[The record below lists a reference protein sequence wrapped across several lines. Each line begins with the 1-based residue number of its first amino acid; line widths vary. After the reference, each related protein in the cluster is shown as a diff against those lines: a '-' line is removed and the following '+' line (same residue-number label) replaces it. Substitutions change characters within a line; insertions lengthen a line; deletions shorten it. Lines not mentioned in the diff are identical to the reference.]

1 MRRVLI
7 SLAAVPWMLGFAPPA
22 GAQNY
27 GPVPPGEVYG
37 RGCYWFHGHHY
48 CNRYCYLEID
58 GYHYCQRRLF
68 DAGTQAPPPV
78 VVPPP
83 RHGYTPP
90 RGPHAARRY
99 GPPPPERR
107 KAPPRP

>member
-1 MRRVLI
+1 MRRVLVL
-7 SLAAVPWMLGFAPPA
+7 LAVVQGMLGFAPPA
-22 GAQNY
+22 GAQNN
-27 GPVPPGEVYG
+27 GPVPPGQIYG
-37 RGCYWFHGHHY
+37 RGCYWFRGHHY

-68 DAGTQAPPPV
+68 DAGSQAAAPV

-83 RHGYTPP
+83 PYGYTPP
-90 RGPHAARRY
+90 PHAGRRY
-99 GPPPPERR
+99 GAPPPPERR